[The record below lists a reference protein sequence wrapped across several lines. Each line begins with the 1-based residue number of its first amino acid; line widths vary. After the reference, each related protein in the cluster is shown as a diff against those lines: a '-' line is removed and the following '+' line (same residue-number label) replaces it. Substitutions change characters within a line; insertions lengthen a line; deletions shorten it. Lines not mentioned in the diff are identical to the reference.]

1 MMAGENRVIDLDAMG
16 ATVTALENANRA
28 MGSHLETIVSTTN
41 SVKSSYD
48 GPGTE
53 DLIKTAGL
61 MTQRFATLKESIEKM
76 KKTLQTM
83 TTRIALPLT
92 RRTSIC
98 KSRNSSTSKLIVC

>member
-16 ATVTALENANRA
+16 ATVTALENANKA

-61 MTQRFATLKESIEKM
+61 MTQRFATLKESIEK
-76 KKTLQTM
+76 TLQTM
-83 TTRIALPLT
+83 TDTNRAAIDATNKYLQEQEQQY
-92 RRTSIC
+92 
-98 KSRNSSTSKLIVC
+98 K

>member
-16 ATVTALENANRA
+16 ATVTALENANKA

-53 DLIKTAGL
+53 DD
-61 MTQRFATLKESIEKM
+61 
-76 KKTLQTM
+76 
-83 TTRIALPLT
+83 
-92 RRTSIC
+92 
-98 KSRNSSTSKLIVC
+98 

>member
-16 ATVTALENANRA
+16 ATVTALEKA

-53 DLIKTAGL
+53 DLTKTAGL

-83 TTRIALPLT
+83 TDTNRAAIDATNKYLQEQEQQY
-92 RRTSIC
+92 
-98 KSRNSSTSKLIVC
+98 K

>member
-16 ATVTALENANRA
+16 ATVTALENANKA

-76 KKTLQTM
+76 KK
-83 TTRIALPLT
+83 IAMRFSLKRANARSPSV
-92 RRTSIC
+92 SIHDWLF
-98 KSRNSSTSKLIVC
+98 RA

>member
-16 ATVTALENANRA
+16 ATVTALENANKA

-53 DLIKTAGL
+53 DLRISL
-61 MTQRFATLKESIEKM
+61 IIVPNPATSSPP
-76 KKTLQTM
+76 
-83 TTRIALPLT
+83 TRIS
-92 RRTSIC
+92 R
-98 KSRNSSTSKLIVC
+98 KSAIQAHCLHAK

>member
-1 MMAGENRVIDLDAMG
+1 MMAGENRVIDIDAMG
-16 ATVTALENANRA
+16 ATVTALENANKA

-83 TTRIALPLT
+83 TDTNRAAIDATNKYLQEQEQQY
-92 RRTSIC
+92 
-98 KSRNSSTSKLIVC
+98 K

>member
-16 ATVTALENANRA
+16 ATVTALENANKA

-76 KKTLQTM
+76 KKTAMRFSL
-83 TTRIALPLT
+83 
-92 RRTSIC
+92 
-98 KSRNSSTSKLIVC
+98 KSAADHDRHESRCH